1 MSQDNI
7 LEFFH
12 SGHISHIEFHQFI
25 TEHQKK
31 GHNHRVIHQTV
42 SAHCGLSLASM
53 ISDRLTLS
61 PLPTISI
68 ANGTHDLGGS
78 LIQSSCALRLAYKYA
93 SFWLSDLTADSFYDR
108 GVYPGGDGYRRP
120 GEPDGHRRYAP
131 MGQQYTPAYE
141 PVHPNLHVDI
151 MKVLYENIGVTAKE
165 YERKVQQQAYFTVID
180 ALNFGTRGIIDGI
193 ITRQL
198 DVYRFEIRMR
208 NDVTKMVD
216 LQRDDF
222 SETLDLTA
230 AAVLNPA
237 IAEVNKK

>member
-1 MSQDNI
+1 MCTDNI

-12 SGHISHIEFHQFI
+12 SGRISPVEFYNFT

-31 GHNHRVIHQTV
+31 GYNHRVVHQTV
-42 SAHCGLSLASM
+42 SGHCGLPTASM

-61 PLPTISI
+61 PLPTISVS
-68 ANGTHDLGGS
+68 NGIHDLGGT

-93 SFWLSDLTADSFYDR
+93 SFWLGGVSAETTHDGSFHI
-108 GVYPGGDGYRRP
+108 PGDGYCRSSYGTSSLP
-120 GEPDGHRRYAP
+120 HY
-131 MGQQYTPAYE
+131 QTYE
-141 PVHPNLHVDI
+141 PIHPALQADI

-165 YERKVQQQAYFTVID
+165 FERKVQGQSYFTVFD
-180 ALNFGTRGIIDGI
+180 ALNFGTKGIIDGI

-198 DVYRFEIRMR
+198 DEYRFEILMR
-208 NDVTKMVD
+208 NDVTKTVD
-216 LQRDDF
+216 LQKDEF
-222 SETLDLTA
+222 SETLNLST